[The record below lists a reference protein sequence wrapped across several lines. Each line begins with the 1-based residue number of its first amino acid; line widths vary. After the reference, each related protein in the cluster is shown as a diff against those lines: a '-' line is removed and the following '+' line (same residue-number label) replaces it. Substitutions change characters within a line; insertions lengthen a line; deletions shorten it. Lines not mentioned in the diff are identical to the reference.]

1 MRVAARVVSV
11 TGLVALSALH
21 VVWAAGSPW
30 PAKNTARL
38 AEAVVGQTVEM
49 PAAGPTAAIAVG
61 AAGVGLM
68 ATGALGDGRVPRLAM
83 RALGTAMLLRA
94 VAGGDVALAAL
105 KLPPSGETFRR
116 LDCRYYRPFAA
127 ILGVSLWLA
136 AADAR
141 ASAQRR
147 RAVRR

>member
-11 TGLVALSALH
+11 TGLAALSAVH

-30 PAKNTARL
+30 PAKNRARL

-49 PAAGPTAAIAVG
+49 PAAGPTAVIAVG

-68 ATGALGDGRVPRLAM
+68 ASGALGDGRMPRLAM
-83 RALGTAMLLRA
+83 RALGTVMLLRA
-94 VAGGDVALAAL
+94 SLGGDAALAAL
-105 KLPPSGETFRR
+105 RLPPSGETFRR
-116 LDCRYYRPFAA
+116 LDRRYYRPFAA

-141 ASAQRR
+141 ASTRR
-147 RAVRR
+147 RRSVRR